1 MLKEKLRKKIKEALK
16 EDIGTGDI
24 TTEIFISSNKKF
36 SAHIIAKSPCRVC
49 GVEMAAEAFKILN
62 SKARIKILK
71 KDGSDVS
78 KGEKIMTIKSDRTIL
93 SAERTAL
100 NLLQHFSGIATAAR
114 AFAQKSYGK
123 TTVLDTRKT
132 TPLWREEEKYAVKIG
147 GCKNHRFGLYDA
159 FMIKDN
165 HIAAMKNFEEL
176 KEKIALAR
184 KKKPSTI
191 LEIEAD
197 SPQKAILFASLKP
210 DILMLDNMKPTEINK
225 IIKKVKSISSKTA
238 IELSGGINSSNFISY
253 AAIRPD
259 FISIGALTHSVKAA
273 DISME
278 IMEEK

>member
-1 MLKEKLRKKIKEALK
+1 MSKEKLKKKIKEALK
-16 EDIGTGDI
+16 EDIGSGDI
-24 TTEIFISSNKKF
+24 TTEIFISSSKKF
-36 SAHIIAKSPCRVC
+36 SAYILAKSHCRVC

-62 SKARIKILK
+62 PKAEVKILK
-71 KDGSDVS
+71 KDGSDVY
-78 KGEKIMTIKSDRTIL
+78 KGEKIMTIKSDRTVL

-100 NLLQHFSGIATAAR
+100 NLLQHFTGISTAAR
-114 AFAQKSYGK
+114 AFAQKSCGK

-176 KEKIALAR
+176 KEKIAIAR
-184 KKKPSTI
+184 KKKPSAI

-197 SPQKAILFASLKP
+197 TTKKAILFASLKP
-210 DILMLDNMKPTEINK
+210 DILMLDNMKPET
-225 IIKKVKSISSKTA
+225 IKKLIKKIKSISPKTS
-238 IELSGGINSSNFISY
+238 IELSGGINSSNFFSY
-253 AAIRPD
+253 AALRPD
-259 FISIGALTHSVKAA
+259 FISIGALTHSVQAA

-278 IMEEK
+278 IVEEK